1 MRVPQWTQASWPG
14 KGKQNKLFGNNSP
27 SAFPIQ
33 LTAEGKSGWV
43 FGVVDRY
50 SIHKTET
57 QHVEYLWA
65 CVEGQALCFP
75 QLVNSHKWKWSAQL
89 CLTLCDPMD
98 CSLPGSSIHR
108 IFQARVLEWLSF
120 SSPEF
125 PWLKPIPGVCFI
137 LIHNLSYRWFLPLF
151 SFHSTSHPGKKV
163 RWPRNYPD
171 WNPGSP
177 KAKPLSLTHPGTEGP
192 RSLIQLAL
200 EGKLRSVHQ
209 GHT

>member
-1 MRVPQWTQASWPG
+1 MLVRIWRDWNTQVFDRNGNQYNRFG
-14 KGKQNKLFGNNSP
+14 KLHGSEN
-27 SAFPIQ
+27 
-33 LTAEGKSGWV
+33 EV
-43 FGVVDRY
+43 
-50 SIHKTET
+50 T
-57 QHVEYLWA
+57 QS
-65 CVEGQALCFP
+65 CP
-75 QLVNSHKWKWSAQL
+75 
-89 CLTLCDPMD
+89 TLCDPMD

-171 WNPGSP
+171 WNLGSP